1 MRRTFFFFFKM
12 HFPIVNEAEQSLK
25 GTISKCQKGVE
36 QGRRQEIEFT
46 HQRNRSHRLFA
57 QQTTDSL
64 NKKGLP
70 EKDLDYGTYIK
81 EKWLL

>member
-1 MRRTFFFFFKM
+1 MRRTFFFFKM

-57 QQTTDSL
+57 Q
-64 NKKGLP
+64 
-70 EKDLDYGTYIK
+70 
-81 EKWLL
+81 